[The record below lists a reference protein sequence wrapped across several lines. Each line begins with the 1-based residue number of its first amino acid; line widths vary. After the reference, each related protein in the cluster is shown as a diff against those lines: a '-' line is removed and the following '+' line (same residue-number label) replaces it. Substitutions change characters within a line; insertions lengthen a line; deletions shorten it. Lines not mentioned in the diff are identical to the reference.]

1 MLLGGGGVLNMFR
14 ATGLLTAYVGGLQQS
29 DEIFGQKIL
38 KTQLLFLF
46 ILFIWAE
53 KTARLVRPRF
63 FPIVWSFEARSRAD
77 QSWCGRESSEQS
89 WKFCP
94 DIPGVE
100 RGSLA

>member
-46 ILFIWAE
+46 ILFI
-53 KTARLVRPRF
+53 
-63 FPIVWSFEARSRAD
+63 
-77 QSWCGRESSEQS
+77 
-89 WKFCP
+89 
-94 DIPGVE
+94 
-100 RGSLA
+100 